1 MPRNQERRMSPRTN
15 LKLWMALLVLLMCPA
30 GAGAQ
35 TWRWTEESVDVS
47 STNFTSVAV
56 DHEGNVHVAYAADG
70 GSSLKYAFR
79 AATSNRWFTMLLD
92 NKLQEFATNLTLDP
106 QGNPQICYT
115 PRELKYAHFD
125 GASWKIEPIALGEGS
140 IEYNCSILVG
150 SDGTPRVLWYQTRL
164 ANGDNY
170 YHLKHAVLQHGV
182 WTARTVDFDGEDG
195 KWNSMVL
202 DSQGKPHLA
211 YSAFPSG
218 VLRSNYW
225 SGTSWVPQTGI
236 PPADKTLSAGMGNS
250 MVLNTQ
256 NQLEVS
262 YYEGP
267 VEFNGSHSQTS
278 IKFARQ
284 NGAAWSVET
293 VDSVVQ
299 RGGWVGYRSTLVLDK
314 NGLPHIC
321 YEDGGALKHAYSDG
335 THWHIQVVVPR
346 GAEPYLYS
354 SMAIGQDDT
363 LYISYRDATDGSLKV
378 AIGRSESAISGGA
391 SLQPDHD
398 K

>member
-1 MPRNQERRMSPRTN
+1 
-15 LKLWMALLVLLMCPA
+15 MCPA

-35 TWRWTEESVDVS
+35 TWRWTNESVDVS

-79 AATSNRWFTMLLD
+79 AATTNRWFTMLLD

-106 QGNPQICYT
+106 QGDPQICYT

-125 GASWKIEPIALGEGS
+125 GAKWKIEPIALGEGS

-150 SDGTPRVLWYQTRL
+150 PDNTPRVLWYQTRL

-170 YHLKHAVLQHGV
+170 YHLKHAVFQNGV

-202 DSQGKPHLA
+202 DSQGKPHLV

-225 SGTSWVPQTGI
+225 NGTSWIPQTGI
-236 PPADKTLSAGMGNS
+236 PATDRTLSAGMGNS
-250 MVLNTQ
+250 VVLSPQ
-256 NQLEVS
+256 NQLEAS
-262 YYEGP
+262 FYEGP

-278 IKFARQ
+278 MKFARQ

-293 VDSVVQ
+293 VDTVVQ

-314 NGLPHIC
+314 SGLPHIC

-363 LYISYRDATDGSLKV
+363 LYISYRDATDGSLRV
-378 AIGRSESAISGGA
+378 AIGRSESAISSSTAVEQG
-391 SLQPDHD
+391 